1 MQIGNHMSENDSN
14 SPAAV
19 KTPAPLSAIQR
30 RILGVLME
38 KARTTPDVYPLSLN
52 ALTTGCNQ
60 KSNRAPLMNLTDE
73 QVEDAIT
80 DMRQNQLVAEIHGG
94 GRVAKYRHYGYD
106 YMGVKGVEAAVMT
119 ELLLRGEQTLGE
131 LRTRASRFDA
141 IADLNAMNQI
151 IDNLQQ
157 RGLVIALT
165 PPGRGQL
172 FSHNLYEPQELESL
186 RASLSGYTGDE
197 ASSATSSSPARAS
210 SASAS
215 EIEQLRGE
223 VRELRELVA
232 QLDARLKKIE
242 D

>member
-1 MQIGNHMSENDSN
+1 MSESET
-14 SPAAV
+14 STSTP
-19 KTPAPLSAIQR
+19 KTPSPLKAIHR

-60 KSNRAPLMNLTDE
+60 KSNRAPLMNLTDQ
-73 QVEDAIT
+73 QVEDAIAE
-80 DMRQNQLVAEIHGG
+80 MRHKQLVAEVHGG

-119 ELLLRGEQTLGE
+119 ELLLRGEQTIGE
-131 LRTRASRFDA
+131 LRTRASRFDP

-151 IDNLQQ
+151 IENLQQ

-165 PPGRGQL
+165 PAGRGQL
-172 FSHNLYEPQELESL
+172 VSHNLYEPQELESL

-197 ASSATSSSPARAS
+197 SQPVPSSSSARPASVSS
-210 SASAS
+210 S
-215 EIEQLRGE
+215 EIEQLRAE
-223 VRELRELVA
+223 VSELRELIK
-232 QLDARLKKIE
+232 QLDERLKKFE
-242 D
+242 E

>member
-1 MQIGNHMSENDSN
+1 MSENDSN
-14 SPAAV
+14 STTAA

-60 KSNRAPLMNLTDE
+60 KSNRAPMMNLTDE

-80 DMRQNQLVAEIHGG
+80 EMRQNQLVAEIHGG

-151 IDNLQQ
+151 IENLQQ

-172 FSHNLYEPQELESL
+172 FSHNLYEPHELESL
-186 RASLSGYTGDE
+186 RASLSGYTGE
-197 ASSATSSSPARAS
+197 ESSSTPTSSPARAS
-210 SASAS
+210 SVSAS

-223 VRELRELVA
+223 VRELRELIA